1 MSTHQIGFRYC
12 GVLSVYCID
21 DHRSINYPWLGLWRM
36 SNPKT
41 AQTVNSDE
49 FLLCLHLF
57 PLFVCSS
64 CPPVFHMAQCGPI
77 NPVSYSIGVPVESS
91 QGPTQ
96 QISPIFFPGTIFS
109 HSFPRWLLM
118 VSTKC
123 ASYFVVIIIPNLSN
137 MYVSELDEVWW
148 NDIFQNTPMVSRE
161 DHGFL
166 LLFPYIL
173 IWTGQPIHCLEYG
186 WLIV

>member
-1 MSTHQIGFRYC
+1 MSTHQTGFRYC
-12 GVLSVYCID
+12 GVLSVYCFD

-96 QISPIFFPGTIFS
+96 QISPIFFQAPFSPIASHADFLWFQLNVPVILWLSSSPTCPTCTSQNWMKYDEMTFSRTHLWFPGKT
-109 HSFPRWLLM
+109 M
-118 VSTKC
+118 VSC
-123 ASYFVVIIIPNLSN
+123 YFSLIFL
-137 MYVSELDEVWW
+137 YELV
-148 NDIFQNTPMVSRE
+148 NQSIA
-161 DHGFL
+161 
-166 LLFPYIL
+166 
-173 IWTGQPIHCLEYG
+173 
-186 WLIV
+186 